1 MRQYI
6 AERKLPV
13 FIAGAIGAAV
23 VMVIIS
29 MKIYYASDA
38 FRLDLSRPEHVSIRE
53 KIDRA
58 PASTDGFAAEG
69 DVNAAVLDDFL
80 QQYRKE
86 ADKATKVPVFGNDV
100 LSDKQLGLE

>member
-6 AERKLPV
+6 AQRKLPV
-13 FIAGAIGAAV
+13 FIAGAIGIAV
-23 VMVIIS
+23 VMVLIS

-58 PASTDGFAAEG
+58 PASSDGFAADG
-69 DVNAAVLDDFL
+69 DVSVEVLDDFL
-80 QQYRKE
+80 RQYKKE
-86 ADKATKVPVFGNDV
+86 SEKATKVPVFGNDV
-100 LSDKQLGLE
+100 LSNKQLGLE